1 MSIVPIIANKILNI
15 IYMLFKIF
23 KETKFKETELLI

>member
-15 IYMLFKIF
+15 IYLKKLDFEYYLK
-23 KETKFKETELLI
+23 KFNY